1 MKAKQELKKYFI
13 KVITS
18 EDQAIGIYQAELF
31 WKRRPKDVFKE
42 ILKEEIYHE
51 AQLID
56 FIHSRGW
63 VLTRKQKTLMAVN
76 RISGWFI
83 GTFLSILPRSLCF
96 CFHHLAEK
104 QAASGYSDLMVD
116 IDNSHNQKWIK
127 SSNIKDKIKKIMDSE
142 NLHAETFKALMN

>member
-1 MKAKQELKKYFI
+1 MKAKQELKKDFI

-31 WKRRPKDVFKE
+31 WKRRPKDVFKV
-42 ILKEEIYHE
+42 ILEEEIHHE
-51 AQLID
+51 VQLID

-63 VLTRKQKTLMAVN
+63 VLTRKQKMIITFN
-76 RISGWFI
+76 RISGWLI

-96 CFHHLAEK
+96 LFHNWSEK

-116 IDNSHNQKWIK
+116 MENAHSQKWVK
-127 SSNIKDKIKKIMDSE
+127 SSNIKIKIKK
-142 NLHAETFKALMN
+142 